1 MRRAITV
8 SIPEGI
14 KKELD
19 RVTRE
24 EGVTLSD
31 IVRESLRSYLFERE
45 FRRLRRRLMA
55 KAAARGSYT
64 DEDVFELI
72 S

>member
-8 SIPEGI
+8 SLPDEI

-19 RVTRE
+19 KVTRE
-24 EGVTLSD
+24 EGVTRSD

-55 KAAARGSYT
+55 KAGARGVHT
-64 DEDVFELI
+64 DDDVFELI